1 MEGKTHSVHV
11 PPQQPSVQARRQL
24 NQIVN
29 DSQDILVSVKTAFP
43 FDLFPDSISV
53 DRTQVTITH
62 RRFFAMGGVTSIRI
76 PDILNV
82 TADVGPFFGMLR
94 ISTRYFDPDRPYE
107 VRWLWRDD
115 ALRLKTIIIGLVVAI
130 KEAVDASSVA
140 SNELVAKAAE
150 VGGST
155 TDEAP

>member
-1 MEGKTHSVHV
+1 MDSRLQSA
-11 PPQQPSVQARRQL
+11 PAPSQQGLKARQQL

-29 DSQDILVSVKTAFP
+29 DSQDILVSIRTVFP
-43 FDLFPDSISV
+43 FDLFPDVITV

-76 PDILNV
+76 ADILNV
-82 TADVGPFFGMLR
+82 TADVGPFFGMLK
-94 ISTRYFDPDRPYE
+94 ISTRYFDPDRPYA

-115 ALRLKTIIIGLVVAI
+115 ALRLKSIIIGLVVAT
-130 KEAVDASSVA
+130 KEAIDASSVA
-140 SNELVAKAAE
+140 SSELVVKAAE